1 MQRPAPGGRRGRP
14 AAGRKRPPTA
24 VGAALIVA
32 SAVAFALDGP
42 VARAAYQQGL
52 DPATFGFWR
61 ASAGVVV
68 LGGWLPSCTPA
79 TFCSAEAGGARS
91 ATARQHS

>member
-1 MQRPAPGGRRGRP
+1 VMPGSCARVTGDHQHATASARGRRGRP
-14 AAGRKRPPTA
+14 AAGRKRSPTA
-24 VGAALIVA
+24 VGAGLIVA
-32 SAVAFALDGP
+32 SAIAFALDGP

-68 LGGWLPSCTPA
+68 LGG
-79 TFCSAEAGGARS
+79 
-91 ATARQHS
+91 

>member
-1 MQRPAPGGRRGRP
+1 MQRPASHGRRFRRAEGKWPP
-14 AAGRKRPPTA
+14 AA
-24 VGAALIVA
+24 VGTALIVG
-32 SAVAFALDGP
+32 SAIAFALDGP

-68 LGGWLPSCTPA
+68 LGGWLASPGWAWRWWPSSGWHC
-79 TFCSAEAGGARS
+79 
-91 ATARQHS
+91 